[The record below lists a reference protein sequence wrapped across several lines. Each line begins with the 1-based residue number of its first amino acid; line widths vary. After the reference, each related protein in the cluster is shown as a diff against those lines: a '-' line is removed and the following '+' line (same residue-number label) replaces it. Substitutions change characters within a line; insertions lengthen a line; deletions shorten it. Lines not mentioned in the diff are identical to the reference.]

1 MNNIT
6 RLDSSDTKMLLDQ
19 SATNHKKQRRRKRLE
34 AETGVAVTPY
44 GICQIIDL
52 TQDGFSFK
60 CIKQSEF
67 PSEWSMDIY
76 VTTGL
81 SLEQLQVKKVWV
93 KFLQDRSN
101 QTPFSMEVGGEF
113 MDLSPEQEEQLNTYL
128 QELEKTD

>member
-6 RLDSSDTKMLLDQ
+6 RPDTSDKKMHLDQ
-19 SATNHKKQRRRKRLE
+19 SAANHKKQRRRMRLE
-34 AETGVAVTPY
+34 AETGIAVTPY

-60 CIKQSEF
+60 CVKQNEF
-67 PSEWSMDIY
+67 PSEWTMDIY

-93 KFLQDRSN
+93 KFLEN
-101 QTPFSMEVGGEF
+101 NGIQTPFSMEVGGEF
-113 MDLSPEQEEQLNTYL
+113 KELSPEQEKQLNTYL
-128 QELEKTD
+128 QELEKAD

>member
-6 RLDSSDTKMLLDQ
+6 RPDSSDKTTHLDQ
-19 SATNHKKQRRRKRLE
+19 SATNHKKQRRRMRLE
-34 AETGVAVTPY
+34 AETGIAVTPY

-52 TQDGFSFK
+52 TRDGFSFK
-60 CIKQSEF
+60 CVKQTEF
-67 PSEWSMDIY
+67 PSEWSMDIH

-93 KFLQDRSN
+93 KFLQDRNN
-101 QTPFSMEVGGEF
+101 QTPFSMELGGQF
-113 MDLSPEQEEQLNTYL
+113 MELSPEQEEQLNTYL